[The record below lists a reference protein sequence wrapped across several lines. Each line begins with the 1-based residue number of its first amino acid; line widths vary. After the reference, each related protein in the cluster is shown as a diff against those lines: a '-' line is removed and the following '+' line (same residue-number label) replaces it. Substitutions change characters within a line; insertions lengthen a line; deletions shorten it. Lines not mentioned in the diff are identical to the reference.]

1 MRKSIEMLN
10 AIKKI
15 VADLAVLQGNGVEK
29 SKIQVFITEMSGALR
44 EQCKEALVTI
54 WIHNNKVD
62 MEANLDN
69 NPRSWTQIISSS
81 WYKSTLDIHL
91 EIAKWKQ
98 LEKLKKKCMKTEVM
112 LFTWNT
118 SDNIQKNI

>member
-81 WYKSTLDIHL
+81 
-91 EIAKWKQ
+91 
-98 LEKLKKKCMKTEVM
+98 
-112 LFTWNT
+112 
-118 SDNIQKNI
+118 